1 MVGWEFA
8 AGGGVIAAL
17 AAGWRTVKE
26 LGHRFTGLFVAR
38 YHFANA
44 LDARAVCLYLR
55 RHGRVGTPRDVR
67 VLGLMTDHRGERAT
81 YRPYEEFGEG
91 TTVYW
96 LGRVPV
102 LLRVDKPAQP
112 QPRSIYADPFDRPMT
127 KVGEA
132 EKYTLSAVRGTIDL
146 EALVLRAFAEE
157 DARLAD
163 QGEDRFRLVRFDN
176 RPQEADYGDFVG
188 LPWEAYRDQSGF
200 RPLGPALPPTP
211 SQERPIDALCLG
223 ETGRKL
229 FEDARQWYEGRA
241 WYKARRVPWRRGWLL
256 HGPPGSGKTALV
268 RATAAELGVPLVVVD
283 LAAYDDRSLADAWA
297 SLKHYRPCI
306 VLLEDVDSV
315 FHGRRNVAH
324 PEVDL
329 GRLLGA
335 NRGGP
340 ADGEKQAADGHAGP
354 RRLTFGG
361 LLNVIDGPAPCEGVL
376 TALTTNDLSK
386 VDPALGRPVG
396 DGDFAVG
403 SRPGRLDRV
412 VRLGPLDAD
421 AKSRLWDRIVGGHAP
436 VDLLVQ
442 EHTAAVWVELCR
454 EEALR
459 QRDGQEPEVLV
470 RPGVTVTQEHTV
482 TVPVPDRLVGVDGPL
497 ATARGGERF
506 DEINRL
512 LEQLRTSPVDI
523 RGYAPPVHAEG
534 ANWRAVA
541 AARMAEAEAV
551 RLANGSEVHADPD
564 DGDRPS
570 KPDGLWIHGCQ
581 VCGRTHPSPR
591 CVPRE
596 PQPPLCPCGDRHL
609 NSVPCRPAAE
619 PHAYVVPG
627 PLPTQV
633 TAGDRVEVDL
643 PGPSVPDPAV
653 VTREND
659 GLGTVTRT
667 AVVPAGRGGGSRG
680 VLAGLTEAQ
689 KVEYATRLFG
699 RLDGDH
705 QQGERA

>member
-38 YHFANA
+38 YHFASLA
-44 LDARAVCLYLR
+44 DARIVYLSLQ
-55 RHGRVGTPRDVR
+55 RHGRIGRPRDVH
-67 VLGLMTDHRGERAT
+67 VLGLMTDHRGERTT
-81 YRPYEEFGEG
+81 YRPYEESFRVS
-91 TTVYW
+91 TVYW
-96 LGRVPV
+96 VGRVPV

-112 QPRSIYADPFDRPMT
+112 QMRTVYADPADRPMT

-132 EKYTLSAVRGTIDL
+132 EKSTLSAVRGTIDL
-146 EALVLRAFAEE
+146 EAVVLRAFAEE

-176 RPQEADYGDFVG
+176 RPQAVDYDDFVY
-188 LPWEAYRDQSGF
+188 LSWEAHRDQNGF

-211 SQERPIDALCLG
+211 PQERPIDALCLG

-229 FEDARQWYEGRA
+229 VEDARAWYEGRA

-329 GRLLGA
+329 GQLLGGS
-335 NRGGP
+335 RQGQP
-340 ADGEKQAADGHAGP
+340 DGEKQAAVGHAGP

-376 TALTTNDLSK
+376 IALTTNDLSK

-436 VDLLVQ
+436 VELLVQ
-442 EHTAAVWVELCR
+442 KHTAAVWVELCR

-459 QRDGQEPEVLV
+459 QRDGAGEDTPAEVHFLGTTDAE
-470 RPGVTVTQEHTV
+470 RARLAGV
-482 TVPVPDRLVGVDGPL
+482 GS
-497 ATARGGERF
+497 GERF